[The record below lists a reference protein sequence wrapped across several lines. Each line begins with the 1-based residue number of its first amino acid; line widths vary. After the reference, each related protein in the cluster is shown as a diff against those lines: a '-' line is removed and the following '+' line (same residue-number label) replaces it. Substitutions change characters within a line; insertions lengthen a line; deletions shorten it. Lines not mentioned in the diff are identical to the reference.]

1 MAEITLTIGGHRYP
15 LSCGDG
21 EEQALQSLAATLDA
35 RIAQQRSLVGTA
47 DQSRELLMVALLLA
61 DELAEVRLTADTPPA
76 APDSAE
82 VVDVIDQRSTRLAT
96 IAQRLAVLGAQAT

>member
-21 EEQALQSLAATLDA
+21 EEAALQSLAATIDA

-61 DELAEVRLTADTPPA
+61 DELADARAVASIAPT
-76 APDSAE
+76 APDS
-82 VVDVIDQRSTRLAT
+82 VDLVDALDQRSARLTTIAHRLA
-96 IAQRLAVLGAQAT
+96 ALGAQAT